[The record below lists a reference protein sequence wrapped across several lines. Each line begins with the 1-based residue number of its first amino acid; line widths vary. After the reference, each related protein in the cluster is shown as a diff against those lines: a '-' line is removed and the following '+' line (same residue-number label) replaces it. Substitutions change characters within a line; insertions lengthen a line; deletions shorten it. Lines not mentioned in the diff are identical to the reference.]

1 MERTE
6 LLGIAHAE
14 RARLGR
20 VIQYAAPESWE
31 APSPCEGWRNR
42 DVMAHLAAQETAAV
56 QVVRGDEAE
65 EFAAF
70 RAANGGDF
78 WVDGFNE
85 SAVRVRAD
93 VPTRAVLEAW
103 GRAAD
108 LLLADLG
115 RLDDD
120 AWRSRRVP
128 WVAGDIG
135 LRYLVQSRI
144 VEWWFH
150 GEDLREGAELE
161 TNPQHWPI
169 HLANDLAIRMLPWAL
184 GSAGIDL
191 SGRTVRFDLDGMGGG
206 TWLWNLSG
214 REAPDPDRKPDA
226 FVQGRAVA
234 FARIAGRRLPA
245 SAFLDAGDVVVGGDE
260 DVAFAVLDHLR
271 AFVA

>member
-1 MERTE
+1 
-6 LLGIAHAE
+6 
-14 RARLGR
+14 
-20 VIQYAAPESWE
+20 
-31 APSPCEGWRNR
+31 
-42 DVMAHLAAQETAAV
+42 MAHLAAQETAAV
-56 QVVRGDEAE
+56 QVVRGEAPE
-65 EFAAF
+65 EFDAF

-78 WVDGFNE
+78 WVDGFND

-93 VPTRAVLEAW
+93 LTNRRILEDW

-115 RLDDD
+115 GLDDA
-120 AWRSRRVP
+120 AWNARRVP

-135 LRYLVQSRI
+135 IRYLVQSRI

-150 GEDLREGAELE
+150 GEDVREGAGLDP
-161 TNPQHWPI
+161 NPQHWPI
-169 HLANDLAIRMLPWAL
+169 FLANDLAIRMLPWAL
-184 GSAGIDL
+184 GSAGL
-191 SGRTVRFDLDGMGGG
+191 TFPGRTVRFDLDGVGGG

-260 DVAFAVLDHLR
+260 DVAFAVLDHVR
-271 AFVA
+271 AFVS